1 MSNNI
6 IFVDLNDIKVKL
18 EKLRE
23 EFHQFYD
30 PTCEYGQGYLDCLV
44 EVAKELNKII
54 SMVSYFSDKEKMILK
69 QIVNE
74 KRKFNNND
82 KNNIKQELEYIQEE
96 LDLMIFQQNQLQ
108 KRESELYRKLYIMEV
123 LNFERKSGS

>member
-1 MSNNI
+1 MSSATN
-6 IFVDLNDIKVKL
+6 
-18 EKLRE
+18 
-23 EFHQFYD
+23 
-30 PTCEYGQGYLDCLV
+30 
-44 EVAKELNKII
+44 ELNKII
-54 SMVSYFSDKEKMILK
+54 SMVSYFSDKEKMILR

-82 KNNIKQELEYIQEE
+82 KNNIKQELESIQEE

-123 LNFERKSGS
+123 LNFERKSGN

>member
-1 MSNNI
+1 MSSAAN
-6 IFVDLNDIKVKL
+6 
-18 EKLRE
+18 
-23 EFHQFYD
+23 
-30 PTCEYGQGYLDCLV
+30 
-44 EVAKELNKII
+44 ELNKII

-69 QIVNE
+69 QIVDE

-82 KNNIKQELEYIQEE
+82 KNNIKQELESIQEE
-96 LDLMIFQQNQLQ
+96 LDLMIFQQNELQ

>member
-1 MSNNI
+1 MSSAAN
-6 IFVDLNDIKVKL
+6 
-18 EKLRE
+18 
-23 EFHQFYD
+23 
-30 PTCEYGQGYLDCLV
+30 
-44 EVAKELNKII
+44 ELNKII

-82 KNNIKQELEYIQEE
+82 KNNIKKELDAIQEE
-96 LDLMIFQQNQLQ
+96 LDLMIFQQNELQ